1 MSENYNDDILS
12 LAKIKEALKKDISD
26 IDNKDK
32 ETPWLLVLITLFLF
46 GSSNDKITKEEYI
59 KMKDDI
65 AELKGKMSMLEK
77 LI

>member
-1 MSENYNDDILS
+1 MNENYSDEILS

-32 ETPWLLVLITLFLF
+32 ETPWALVLITLLLF
-46 GSSNDKITKEEYI
+46 NSSNDKITREEYI
-59 KMKDDI
+59 KMKEDI
-65 AELKGKMSMLEK
+65 AELKGKLSMFEK